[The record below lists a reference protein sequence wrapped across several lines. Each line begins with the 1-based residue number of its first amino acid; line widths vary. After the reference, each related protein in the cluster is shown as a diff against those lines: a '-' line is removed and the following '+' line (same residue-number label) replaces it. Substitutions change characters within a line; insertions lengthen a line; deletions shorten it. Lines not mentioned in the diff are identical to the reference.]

1 MIFLFCNR
9 NCKRICFKTHII
21 YSISWRTLVGLSLI
35 LAVPPS
41 AWFAWADG
49 NLEEMAEQLGKM
61 VKHPKSKSTQP
72 KFARRM
78 VFLYKYTRGPTE
90 S

>member
-1 MIFLFCNR
+1 MAE
-9 NCKRICFKTHII
+9 
-21 YSISWRTLVGLSLI
+21 V
-35 LAVPPS
+35 
-41 AWFAWADG
+41 
-49 NLEEMAEQLGKM
+49 AEQLGKM